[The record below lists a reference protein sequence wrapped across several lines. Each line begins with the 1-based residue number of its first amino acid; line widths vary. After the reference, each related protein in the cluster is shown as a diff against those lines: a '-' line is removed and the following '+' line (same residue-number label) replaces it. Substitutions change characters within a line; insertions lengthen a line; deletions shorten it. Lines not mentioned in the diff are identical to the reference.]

1 MTLRIKKGSP
11 SHHLVPA
18 DDLLEG
24 DDVVEVLPGDE
35 GQALQLLPDGV
46 QGVAHPHSVHLR
58 LKIGGEMSGDLKFNI

>member
-1 MTLRIKKGSP
+1 MTLRRIKKGSP

-46 QGVAHPHSVHLR
+46 QGVAHPHRVHLR
-58 LKIGGEMSGDLKFNI
+58 LKIGR